1 VSRDNVRCTLVQK
14 DTSSSRGFVSK
25 HRLDGRL
32 LGTLFTYNSFIQS
45 FHRYLGSFPA
55 TLIFVASATTLFIV
69 YSDCKL
75 DLKDQTS
82 YNAPHVT
89 LSPSRCKAIAR

>member
-1 VSRDNVRCTLVQK
+1 MSRDNVRCTLVQK
-14 DTSSSRGFVSK
+14 DTSSSRGSVSK

-32 LGTLFTYNSFIQS
+32 LGTLLRIIYSFSHFIDIWD
-45 FHRYLGSFPA
+45 
-55 TLIFVASATTLFIV
+55 LISRNTHSIASATTLFIV

-89 LSPSRCKAIAR
+89 LLLETQ